1 MKVNTIRDLRVKR
14 TDGTAYNL
22 DIGCP
27 VELPDADAQSLMRKY
42 PSWIRQVDDNTLA
55 QPPVEVDPS
64 IPLPTTLPKLLTF
77 KVGQYITWNSPR
89 FGVRSGRVIAVDGGW
104 LVTNSDRGVLEW
116 THAVHVAAYRI
127 GL

>member
-1 MKVNTIRDLRVKR
+1 MKIDTLRLLKVR
-14 TDGTAYNL
+14 RPDGTAYNL

-27 VELPDADAQSLMRKY
+27 VELPDADAQSLLRKY
-42 PSWIRQVDDNTLA
+42 PSWIRKVDDSIPA
-55 QPPVEVDPS
+55 QPPVEADPS
-64 IPLPTTLPKLLTF
+64 TLLPTTLPKLLTF

-89 FGVRSGRVIAVDGGW
+89 FGVRSGRIIAVDGGW

-116 THAVHVAAYRI
+116 THAVHVQSYRM